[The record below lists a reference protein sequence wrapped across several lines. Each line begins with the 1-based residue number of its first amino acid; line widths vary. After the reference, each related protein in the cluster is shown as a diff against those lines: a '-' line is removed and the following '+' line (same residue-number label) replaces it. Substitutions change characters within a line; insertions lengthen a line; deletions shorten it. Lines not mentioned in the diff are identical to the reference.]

1 MKSTFKKIGE
11 IHMAHNFEILT
22 YRTSDMLHLKL
33 FGVFDEGSAAKLLNE
48 LKKNS
53 YGIDGI
59 CIHANNLKKIYSYGR
74 KMIRENLSWINTIEP
89 YVLITGGNL
98 GQAGS

>member
-1 MKSTFKKIGE
+1 MVQ
-11 IHMAHNFEILT
+11 NFEILT
-22 YRTSDMLHLKL
+22 YRTSDMLHLQL
-33 FGVFDEGSAAKLLNE
+33 FGDFDESSATKLLNV

-53 YGIDGI
+53 CGIDGI
-59 CIHANNLKKIYSYGR
+59 CIHANSLKKIYSYGR

-98 GQAGS
+98 GQVCS